1 MRRSRWKESE
11 IEDMLRELPTLKD
24 DRTKAEV
31 YARMHD
37 KKKKKKKHWI
47 PLFAG
52 VASLFLMVV
61 LASSF
66 IIEKKGTTSR
76 EDSGSS
82 GKLSLSE
89 SKEMADLERKDSS
102 NPEKPSEDKQEAQEF
117 SSNQAKIES
126 KDKFSEMEPRK
137 GEKEKTFEQA
147 IYQDD
152 LKNASIITMGVPD
165 DQMNFIVPI
174 SIKLKHHDESDTLNQ
189 LVYQMSDIDEAQY
202 GLSDYFPL
210 DIKISQGNDI
220 NTAHIDFPEKSQLLA
235 EDTLFL
241 HSMEETLSYNN
252 IEKMTFSTEG
262 KQGARFA
269 HAGYLKEVDIPHQ
282 KKRTYLL
289 YQRDES
295 SPSFLVPS
303 NMGYRDFEEA
313 LQAGKGEADIEGIS
327 PAIPHDLKWER
338 ISSNGD
344 LVTIHLSDQAVI
356 ENSEETL
363 QALEAILFIA
373 KDFGFE
379 KVKFENAPIEEV
391 GKLNLTEDIMVPEAP
406 NQVN

>member
-11 IEDMLRELPTLKD
+11 IEDMLRELPKLKD

-31 YARMHD
+31 FAKIHD
-37 KKKKKKKHWI
+37 KKKKKHWI
-47 PLFAG
+47 PLITG

-61 LASSF
+61 LASSL
-66 IIEKKGTTSR
+66 IIEKKGTTSQ
-76 EDSGSS
+76 EGSGSS

-89 SKEMADLERKDSS
+89 NKETADHERQDAS
-102 NPEKPSEDKQEAQEF
+102 NKENPPEDKQDYQEF
-117 SSNQAKIES
+117 SSKQAKIES
-126 KDKFSEMEPRK
+126 KDEVSEMEPGK
-137 GEKEKTFEQA
+137 GKKEKNFAQA
-147 IYQDD
+147 IYQNDD
-152 LKNASIITMGVPD
+152 ASIITMGIPD

-174 SIKLKHHDESDTLNQ
+174 SIKLKHYDQSDTLKQ
-189 LVYQMSDIDEAQY
+189 LVNQMSDIDEAQY

-338 ISSNGD
+338 ISSNGE
-344 LVTIHLSDQAVI
+344 LVIIHLSDQAVI

-391 GKLNLTEDIMVPEAP
+391 GQLNLTEDILVPEAP

>member
-1 MRRSRWKESE
+1 MRRTRWKENE
-11 IEDMLRELPTLKD
+11 IEDMLRELPKLKD

-31 YARMHD
+31 FARIHE
-37 KKKKKKKHWI
+37 KKRKKHWI
-47 PLFAG
+47 PLIAG

-61 LASSF
+61 LGSSI
-66 IIEKKGTTSR
+66 IIEKKGTTSQ
-76 EDSGSS
+76 EGSGSS
-82 GKLSLSE
+82 GKLSISE
-89 SKEMADLERKDSS
+89 NKEMADFERKDASKKE
-102 NPEKPSEDKQEAQEF
+102 NPSEDKQYNQEF
-117 SSNQAKIES
+117 SSKQAEIES
-126 KDKFSEMEPRK
+126 KDKVTEMEPRK
-137 GEKEKTFEQA
+137 RGKEKTFAQA

-174 SIKLKHHDESDTLNQ
+174 SIKLKHYDESDTLNQ
-189 LVYQMSDIDEAQY
+189 LVNQMSEIDEEQY

-210 DIKISQGNDI
+210 DIKISQGNDMT
-220 NTAHIDFPEKSQLLA
+220 TANIDFQEKSQLLD

-241 HSMEETLSYNN
+241 HSMEETLSYTN
-252 IEKMTFSTEG
+252 IEKMTFSTGG
-262 KQGARFA
+262 KQGAMFA
-269 HAGYLKEVDIPHQ
+269 HAGYLKEEDIPHQ
-282 KKRTYLL
+282 KNRTYLL
-289 YQRDES
+289 YQRDET

-303 NMGYRDFEEA
+303 NMGYQDFEEA

-327 PAIPHDLKWER
+327 PAIPHDLKWKR
-338 ISSNGD
+338 ISSDGD
-344 LVTIHLSDQAVI
+344 LVIIQLSDQAAI
-356 ENSEETL
+356 ENNEESL

-391 GKLNLTEDIMVPEAP
+391 GQLNLTEDILVPKAP

>member
-11 IEDMLRELPTLKD
+11 IEDMLRELPKLKD

-31 YARMHD
+31 FAKIHD
-37 KKKKKKKHWI
+37 KKKKKHWI
-47 PLFAG
+47 PLITG

-61 LASSF
+61 LASSL
-66 IIEKKGTTSR
+66 IIEKKGTTSQ
-76 EDSGSS
+76 EGSGSS

-89 SKEMADLERKDSS
+89 NKETADHERQDASKKE
-102 NPEKPSEDKQEAQEF
+102 NPPEDKQDYQEF
-117 SSNQAKIES
+117 SSKQAKIES
-126 KDKFSEMEPRK
+126 KDEVSEMEPGK
-137 GEKEKTFEQA
+137 GEKEKNFAQA
-147 IYQDD
+147 IYQNDD
-152 LKNASIITMGVPD
+152 ASIITMGIPN

-174 SIKLKHHDESDTLNQ
+174 SIKLKHYDQSDTLKQ
-189 LVYQMSDIDEAQY
+189 LVNQMSDIDEAQY

-269 HAGYLKEVDIPHQ
+269 HAGYLKEVDIPQQ
-282 KKRTYLL
+282 KNRTYLL

-295 SPSFLVPS
+295 SPRFLVPS

-327 PAIPHDLKWER
+327 PAIPRDLKWER

-344 LVTIHLSDQAVI
+344 LVIIHLSDQAVI

-363 QALEAILFIA
+363 QALETILFIA

-391 GKLNLTEDIMVPEAP
+391 GQLNLTEDILVPEAP

>member
-1 MRRSRWKESE
+1 MRRSRWKENE
-11 IEDMLRELPTLKD
+11 IEDMLRELPKLKD

-31 YARMHD
+31 FAKIHN
-37 KKKKKKKHWI
+37 KKRTKHWI
-47 PLFAG
+47 PLIAG

-61 LASSF
+61 LASSI
-66 IIEKKGTTSR
+66 IIEKKGTTSQ
-76 EDSGSS
+76 EGSGSS
-82 GKLSLSE
+82 GKLSISE
-89 SKEMADLERKDSS
+89 NKEMADLERQDAS
-102 NPEKPSEDKQEAQEF
+102 NKENPSEDKQYNQEF
-117 SSNQAKIES
+117 SSKQAEIES
-126 KDKFSEMEPRK
+126 KDKVSEMEPRK
-137 GEKEKTFEQA
+137 GEKAKTFAQA

-174 SIKLKHHDESDTLNQ
+174 SIKLKHYDESDTLNQ
-189 LVYQMSDIDEAQY
+189 LVNQMSEIEEEQY

-210 DIKISQGNDI
+210 DIKISQGNDMT
-220 NTAHIDFPEKSQLLA
+220 TAHIDFQEKSQLLD

-252 IEKMTFSTEG
+252 IEKMTFSTGG

-282 KKRTYLL
+282 KNRTYLL
-289 YQRDES
+289 YQRDET
-295 SPSFLVPS
+295 SPRLLVPS
-303 NMGYRDFEEA
+303 NMGYQDFEEA

-338 ISSNGD
+338 ISSYGD
-344 LVTIHLSDQAVI
+344 LVIIQLSDQAAI
-356 ENSEETL
+356 ENDEESL

-391 GKLNLTEDIMVPEAP
+391 GQLNLTEDILVPKAP

>member
-11 IEDMLRELPTLKD
+11 IEDLLRELPKLKD

-31 YARMHD
+31 FSRIHD
-37 KKKKKKKHWI
+37 KKKKKHWI

-61 LASSF
+61 LASSL
-66 IIEKKGTTSR
+66 IIEKKGTTSQ

-89 SKEMADLERKDSS
+89 NKEMADLERQDAS
-102 NPEKPSEDKQEAQEF
+102 NKENHSADKQDNQNF
-117 SSNQAKIES
+117 SSKQAEIES
-126 KDKFSEMEPRK
+126 KDKVSEMEPRK
-137 GEKEKTFEQA
+137 GEKEKTFARA

-174 SIKLKHHDESDTLNQ
+174 SIKLKHYDESDKLNQ
-189 LVYQMSDIDEAQY
+189 LVNQMSDMDEEQY

-210 DIKISQGNDI
+210 DIKISKGNDM
-220 NTAHIDFPEKSQLLA
+220 TTVHIDFQEKSRLLD

-252 IEKMTFSTEG
+252 IEKMTFSTDG
-262 KQGARFA
+262 KQGAMFA

-282 KKRTYLL
+282 KNRTYFL
-289 YQRDES
+289 YQRDQS
-295 SPSFLVPS
+295 SPRFLVPS
-303 NMGYRDFEEA
+303 NMGYQDFEEA

-327 PAIPHDLKWER
+327 PAIPHDLTWER
-338 ISSNGD
+338 VSSNGD
-344 LVTIHLSDQAVI
+344 LVIIQLSDQAAI
-356 ENSEETL
+356 ENSKESL

-391 GKLNLTEDIMVPEAP
+391 GQLNLTEDIVVPKAP

>member
-1 MRRSRWKESE
+1 MRRTRWKENE
-11 IEDMLRELPTLKD
+11 IEDMLRELPKLKD

-31 YARMHD
+31 FARIHE
-37 KKKKKKKHWI
+37 KKRKKHWI
-47 PLFAG
+47 PLIAG

-61 LASSF
+61 LASS
-66 IIEKKGTTSR
+66 IIIDKKGTTSQ
-76 EDSGSS
+76 EGSGSS
-82 GKLSLSE
+82 GKLSISE
-89 SKEMADLERKDSS
+89 NKEMADLEQQDAS
-102 NPEKPSEDKQEAQEF
+102 NKENPSEDKQYNQEF
-117 SSNQAKIES
+117 SSKQAEIES
-126 KDKFSEMEPRK
+126 KDKVSEMEPRK
-137 GEKEKTFEQA
+137 RGKEKTFAQA

-174 SIKLKHHDESDTLNQ
+174 SIKLKHYDESDTLNQ
-189 LVYQMSDIDEAQY
+189 LVNQMSEIDEEQY

-210 DIKISQGNDI
+210 DIKVSQGNDMT
-220 NTAHIDFPEKSQLLA
+220 TANIDFQEKSQLLD

-241 HSMEETLSYNN
+241 HSMEETLSYTN
-252 IEKMTFSTEG
+252 IEKMTFSTGG
-262 KQGARFA
+262 KQGAMFA
-269 HAGYLKEVDIPHQ
+269 HAGYLKEEDIPHQ
-282 KKRTYLL
+282 KNRTYLL
-289 YQRDES
+289 YQRDKT
-295 SPSFLVPS
+295 SPRFLVPS
-303 NMGYRDFEEA
+303 NMGYQDFEEA

-338 ISSNGD
+338 ISSDGD
-344 LVTIHLSDQAVI
+344 LVIIQLSDQAAI
-356 ENSEETL
+356 ENNEESL

-391 GKLNLTEDIMVPEAP
+391 GQLNLTEDILVPKAP

>member
-1 MRRSRWKESE
+1 MRKFHWKESE
-11 IEDMLRELPTLKD
+11 IEDMLRELPKLKD
-24 DRTKAEV
+24 DRTKADV
-31 YARMHD
+31 FARIHD
-37 KKKKKKKHWI
+37 KKKKKHWI

-61 LASSF
+61 LASSL
-66 IIEKKGTTSR
+66 IIEKEGNTSQ
-76 EDSGSS
+76 EDSR

-89 SKEMADLERKDSS
+89 NKEMADFERQDAS
-102 NPEKPSEDKQEAQEF
+102 NKENQSTDKQDNQKF
-117 SSNQAKIES
+117 SSKQAEIES
-126 KDKFSEMEPRK
+126 KEKVSEMETRK
-137 GEKEKTFEQA
+137 EEKVNTYARA

-152 LKNASIITMGVPD
+152 LKHASIITMGIPD

-174 SIKLKHHDESDTLNQ
+174 SIKLEHYDESDKLNQ
-189 LVYQMSDIDEAQY
+189 LVNQMSEMDEEQY

-210 DIKISQGNDI
+210 DIKISQGDDRT
-220 NTAHIDFPEKSQLLA
+220 TAQIDFQEKSRLLD

-241 HSMEETLSYNN
+241 RSMEETLSYNN
-252 IEKMTFSTEG
+252 IKRMTFSTDG
-262 KQGARFA
+262 KQGAMFA

-282 KKRTYLL
+282 KNRTYFL

-295 SPSFLVPS
+295 SPRFLVPS
-303 NMGYRDFEEA
+303 NMGYQDFEEA

-327 PAIPHDLKWER
+327 PSIPHDLKWKR
-338 ISSNGD
+338 ISSKGD
-344 LVTIHLSDQAVI
+344 LVIIQLSNQTAI
-356 ENSEETL
+356 ENSKESL

-391 GKLNLTEDIMVPEAP
+391 GQLNLTEDILVPKAP

>member
-1 MRRSRWKESE
+1 MRRTRWKENE
-11 IEDMLRELPTLKD
+11 IEDMLRELPKLKD

-31 YARMHD
+31 FARIHE
-37 KKKKKKKHWI
+37 KKRKKHWI
-47 PLFAG
+47 PLIAG

-61 LASSF
+61 LASS
-66 IIEKKGTTSR
+66 IIIDKKGTTSQ
-76 EDSGSS
+76 EGSGSS
-82 GKLSLSE
+82 GKLSISE
-89 SKEMADLERKDSS
+89 NKEMADLEQQDAS
-102 NPEKPSEDKQEAQEF
+102 NKENPSEDKQYNQEF
-117 SSNQAKIES
+117 SSKQAEIES
-126 KDKFSEMEPRK
+126 KDKVSEMEPRK
-137 GEKEKTFEQA
+137 RGKEKTFAQA

-174 SIKLKHHDESDTLNQ
+174 SIKLKHYDESDTLNQ
-189 LVYQMSDIDEAQY
+189 LVNQMSEIDEEQY

-210 DIKISQGNDI
+210 DIKISQGNDMT
-220 NTAHIDFPEKSQLLA
+220 TANIDFQEKSQLLD

-241 HSMEETLSYNN
+241 HSMEETLSYTN
-252 IEKMTFSTEG
+252 IEKMTFSTGG
-262 KQGARFA
+262 KQGAMFA
-269 HAGYLKEVDIPHQ
+269 HAGYLKEEDIPHQ
-282 KKRTYLL
+282 KNRTYLL
-289 YQRDES
+289 YQRDKT
-295 SPSFLVPS
+295 SPRFLVPS
-303 NMGYRDFEEA
+303 NMGYQDFEEA

-338 ISSNGD
+338 ISSDGD
-344 LVTIHLSDQAVI
+344 LVIIQLSDQAAI
-356 ENSEETL
+356 ENNEESL

-391 GKLNLTEDIMVPEAP
+391 GQLNLTEDILVPKAP

>member
-1 MRRSRWKESE
+1 MRRTRWKENE
-11 IEDMLRELPTLKD
+11 IEDMLRELPKLKD

-31 YARMHD
+31 FARIHE
-37 KKKKKKKHWI
+37 KKRKKHWI
-47 PLFAG
+47 PLIAG

-61 LASSF
+61 LASSI
-66 IIEKKGTTSR
+66 IIEKKGTTSQ
-76 EDSGSS
+76 EGSGSS
-82 GKLSLSE
+82 GKLSISE
-89 SKEMADLERKDSS
+89 NKEMADLEQQDAS
-102 NPEKPSEDKQEAQEF
+102 NKENPSEDKQYNQEF
-117 SSNQAKIES
+117 SSKQAEIES
-126 KDKFSEMEPRK
+126 KDKVSEMEPRK
-137 GEKEKTFEQA
+137 RGKEKTFAQA

-174 SIKLKHHDESDTLNQ
+174 SIKLKHYDESDTLNQ
-189 LVYQMSDIDEAQY
+189 LVNQMSEIDEEQY

-210 DIKISQGNDI
+210 DIKISQGNDMT
-220 NTAHIDFPEKSQLLA
+220 TANIDFQEKSQLLD

-241 HSMEETLSYNN
+241 HSMEETLSYTN
-252 IEKMTFSTEG
+252 IEKMTFSTGG
-262 KQGARFA
+262 KQGAMFA
-269 HAGYLKEVDIPHQ
+269 HAGYLKEEDIPHQ
-282 KKRTYLL
+282 KNRTYLL
-289 YQRDES
+289 YQRDKT
-295 SPSFLVPS
+295 SPRFLVPS
-303 NMGYRDFEEA
+303 NMGYQDFEEA

-338 ISSNGD
+338 ISSDGD
-344 LVTIHLSDQAVI
+344 LVIIQLSDQAAI
-356 ENSEETL
+356 ENNEESL

-391 GKLNLTEDIMVPEAP
+391 GQLNLTEDISVPKAP

>member
-1 MRRSRWKESE
+1 MRRTRWKENE
-11 IEDMLRELPTLKD
+11 IEDMLRELPKLKD

-31 YARMHD
+31 FARIHEN
-37 KKKKKKKHWI
+37 KRKKHWI
-47 PLFAG
+47 PLIAG

-61 LASSF
+61 LASS
-66 IIEKKGTTSR
+66 IIIDKKGTTSQ
-76 EDSGSS
+76 EGSGSS
-82 GKLSLSE
+82 GKLSISE
-89 SKEMADLERKDSS
+89 NKEMADLEQQDAS
-102 NPEKPSEDKQEAQEF
+102 NKENPSEDKQYNQEF
-117 SSNQAKIES
+117 SSKQAEIES
-126 KDKFSEMEPRK
+126 KDKVSEMEPRK
-137 GEKEKTFEQA
+137 RGKEKTFAQA

-174 SIKLKHHDESDTLNQ
+174 SIKLKHYDESDTLNQ
-189 LVYQMSDIDEAQY
+189 LVNQMSEIDEEQY

-210 DIKISQGNDI
+210 DIKISQGNDMT
-220 NTAHIDFPEKSQLLA
+220 TANIDFQEKSQLLD

-241 HSMEETLSYNN
+241 HSMEETLSYTN
-252 IEKMTFSTEG
+252 IEKMTFSTGG
-262 KQGARFA
+262 KQGAMFA
-269 HAGYLKEVDIPHQ
+269 HAGYLKGEDIPHQ
-282 KKRTYLL
+282 KNRTYLL
-289 YQRDES
+289 YQRDKT
-295 SPSFLVPS
+295 SPRFLVPS
-303 NMGYRDFEEA
+303 NMGYQDFEEA

-338 ISSNGD
+338 ISSDGD
-344 LVTIHLSDQAVI
+344 LVIIQLSDQAAI
-356 ENSEETL
+356 ENNEESL

-391 GKLNLTEDIMVPEAP
+391 GQLNLTEDILVPKAP

>member
-11 IEDMLRELPTLKD
+11 IEDMLRELPKFKD

-31 YARMHD
+31 FARVHD
-37 KKKKKKKHWI
+37 KKRKKHWI
-47 PLFAG
+47 PLIAG

-61 LASSF
+61 LASSL
-66 IIEKKGTTSR
+66 IIEKKGTTSQ
-76 EDSGSS
+76 EGSGSS

-89 SKEMADLERKDSS
+89 DKETADRERQDAS
-102 NPEKPSEDKQEAQEF
+102 NKENPPEDKQDIQEF
-117 SSNQAKIES
+117 SSKQAKIES
-126 KDKFSEMEPRK
+126 KDGVSEMEPGK
-137 GEKEKTFEQA
+137 GKKEKNFAQA

-152 LKNASIITMGVPD
+152 LHNSSIITMGIPD

-174 SIKLKHHDESDTLNQ
+174 SIKLKHYDQSDTLKQ
-189 LVYQMSDIDEAQY
+189 LVNQMSDINEEQY

-210 DIKISQGNDI
+210 DIKISQGNDMA
-220 NTAHIDFPEKSQLLA
+220 TAHIDFQEKSQLLD

-252 IEKMTFSTEG
+252 IEKLTFSTEG
-262 KQGARFA
+262 KKGAKFA
-269 HAGYLKEVDIPHQ
+269 HAGYLKEVAIPHQ
-282 KKRTYLL
+282 KNRTYLL
-289 YQRDES
+289 YQKDKS
-295 SPSFLVPS
+295 SPRFLVPS
-303 NMGYRDFEEA
+303 NMGYQDFEEA

-327 PAIPHDLKWER
+327 PAIPPDLKWEK

-344 LVTIHLSDQAVI
+344 LVIIQLSDQAAI
-356 ENSEETL
+356 ENNEESL

-391 GKLNLTEDIMVPEAP
+391 GQLNLTDDILVPKAP
-406 NQVN
+406 NRVN